1 MRRHVDRLMTS
12 PRVPI
17 VNVKNAQK
25 HKLYNITLSTIPVLL
40 QLSQHFLPSKILK
53 LIGKH

>member
-1 MRRHVDRLMTS
+1 MRCHVDRLMMS

-17 VNVKNAQK
+17 VNVKYAQK
-25 HKLYNITLSTIPVLL
+25 QRHYKIKFSICVLL
-40 QLSQHFLPSKILK
+40 QLSLKILK